1 MYSHLTVGGVIG
13 LAALLQTA
21 VALPFPVAAPP
32 TTQTTPQGDEEDFM
46 DMASILIGDVVCWEA
61 IDPSETDHAL
71 PVTDRAPAT
80 PVDDGLTSDN
90 DEIEVSLFVED
101 VDCTLVDKSFEI
113 ESSPY
118 DYTRA
123 GYTLLATCCNPL
135 VQDACLHATYGCG
148 VRDQF

>member
-1 MYSHLTVGGVIG
+1 
-13 LAALLQTA
+13 
-21 VALPFPVAAPP
+21 
-32 TTQTTPQGDEEDFM
+32 M
-46 DMASILIGDVVCWEA
+46 DMASILIRDVVCWEA
-61 IDPSETDHAL
+61 IDPSEKLASWNETDYAL
-71 PVTDRAPAT
+71 PVIDNAPAT

-135 VQDACLHATYGCG
+135 CRHPPYLEADDFWDDACLHATYGCG
-148 VRDQF
+148 VQD